1 MQVISSD
8 ALLFET
14 DGQDMIEYA
23 LLTTFIGFAGAAAWS
38 AMRTSLG
45 NAYDGFNDARV
56 GSLGAGR
63 SGGRWLVSV
72 IASQWFGAFA
82 LAAAACWF
90 DVRTRR
96 IPNWLT
102 FPAALLGL
110 VAATAAHGGHG
121 TVSSAAGFLVGL
133 ALFFPL
139 FVLKGLGAGD
149 VKLMGALG
157 AWLGTSMIFG
167 VAFYTTLAGG
177 VLALAL
183 IVRHRYGGQA
193 ARNL

>member
-1 MQVISSD
+1 M
-8 ALLFET
+8 
-14 DGQDMIEYA
+14 
-23 LLTTFIGFAGAAAWS
+23 
-38 AMRTSLG
+38 
-45 NAYDGFNDARV
+45 
-56 GSLGAGR
+56 
-63 SGGRWLVSV
+63 SV
-72 IASQWFGAFA
+72 ITLQWFGAFA
-82 LAAAACWF
+82 LAGAACWF

-102 FPAALLGL
+102 FPAAALGL
-110 VAATAAHGGHG
+110 VAATVAHGGHG
-121 TVSSAAGFLVGL
+121 TVSSAAGLLVGL

-183 IVRHRYGGQA
+183 IVRHRYGRQA
-193 ARNL
+193 ARNLWLLLMHWRVFGIRPLDSLTLETSAGPKLPYALPIAAGLALAFWLW

>member
-1 MQVISSD
+1 
-8 ALLFET
+8 
-14 DGQDMIEYA
+14 MI
-23 LLTTFIGFAGAAAWS
+23 
-38 AMRTSLG
+38 
-45 NAYDGFNDARV
+45 
-56 GSLGAGR
+56 
-63 SGGRWLVSV
+63 V

-121 TVSSAAGFLVGL
+121 TVSSAAGFLVGV

-139 FVLKGLGAGD
+139 FALRGLGAGD

-157 AWLGTSMIFG
+157 AWLGTSIIFG
-167 VAFYTTLAGG
+167 VAFYTSLAGG

-183 IVRHRYGGQA
+183 IVKHRYSRQA
-193 ARNL
+193 ARNLFLLFTHWRVFGIKPLDSLTLETSAGPKLSYALPIATGVALASWLW

>member
-1 MQVISSD
+1 
-8 ALLFET
+8 
-14 DGQDMIEYA
+14 MI
-23 LLTTFIGFAGAAAWS
+23 I
-38 AMRTSLG
+38 
-45 NAYDGFNDARV
+45 V
-56 GSLGAGR
+56 
-63 SGGRWLVSV
+63 
-72 IASQWFGAFA
+72 ASQWFGAFA
-82 LAAAACWF
+82 LSVAACWF

-102 FPAALLGL
+102 FPAAFLGL

-121 TVSSAAGFLVGL
+121 TVSSAAGLVVGL

-139 FVLKGLGAGD
+139 FALKGLGAGD

-157 AWLGTSMIFG
+157 AWLGASIIFG
-167 VAFYTTLAGG
+167 VAFYTSLAGG

-193 ARNL
+193 TRNLLLLFTHWRVVGITPLDSLTLETSAGPKLPYALPIAAGVALAFWRW